1 METSYCFKVTG
12 FQFLEKVKKK
22 NPGFWPGAR
31 DMTQNSIEV

>member
-22 NPGFWPGAR
+22 IQGS
-31 DMTQNSIEV
+31 DLVQET